1 MLNYKG
7 HPCSPKNFAFGPFLH
22 NILFIQCILESHSV
36 FESNTAVSEK
46 HHRERVTD
54 GVKELKQ
61 KKICDAGG
69 WKPSDSFSE
78 VMNH

>member
-54 GVKELKQ
+54 GVKVLKLI
-61 KKICDAGG
+61 KY
-69 WKPSDSFSE
+69 
-78 VMNH
+78 VMLEDGNLLTVSAKL